1 LDFSPQA
8 LVYVSTAYVHPERKD
23 LHEEIY
29 TSPMEPDKVINA
41 VDTMTSEELD
51 QLMKRY
57 VNSFTEVAGI

>member
-1 LDFSPQA
+1 
-8 LVYVSTAYVHPERKD
+8 